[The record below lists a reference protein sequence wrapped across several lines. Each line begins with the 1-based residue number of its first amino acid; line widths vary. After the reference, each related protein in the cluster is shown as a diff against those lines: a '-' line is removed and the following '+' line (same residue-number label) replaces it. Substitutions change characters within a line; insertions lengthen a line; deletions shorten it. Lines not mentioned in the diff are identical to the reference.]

1 MRDEEIR
8 FDRAFQ
14 EIAESRAL
22 PPEVVREALR
32 EALISA
38 YRKETNA
45 SKAQVIEAEIDNR
58 LGRPRI
64 FVEKE
69 VVDEVLSPLT
79 EVSLEEARFFN
90 PEAQYGDIVMVRVE
104 ITRQFGRIA
113 AQSAKQTILQK
124 IRNAERETVYQEFD
138 AKVGELV
145 TATVQSISSSK
156 VTLTLNNNRV
166 EAILRKQDQIPG
178 ERLIPGQKVR
188 VYISEVKRGTK
199 SPEIVVSRAH
209 RNMLKRLL
217 ETEVPEIYGGQVEIK
232 NIAREAGGRSKIAV
246 IALMDNIDPVGAC
259 VGQRGTRIQGIVK
272 ELHNEK
278 IDVIEWSNNHE
289 EFIKKAL
296 NPAQARAVYL
306 DDDPDNGR
314 TAVVLVPDENLSQ
327 AIGREGQNAR
337 LAAKL
342 THWRIDIK
350 AVSEAVASAL
360 EKTNSPELEAVFA
373 RNPQLVSEAKR
384 IMDKKAANLTVQ
396 PEEYTTLGRF
406 AEMVESHLLQQRI
419 QARQARMAEIDAL
432 RATLPAHAFQI
443 PVNRLKLP
451 DNLIEALQPLE
462 NVGEILLRFL
472 IDEKRIHRLLHGQP
486 EGSVEALQ
494 IALDDAVLEDPEVG
508 ATPTPAPVA
517 VSPSKSAVREVP
529 VPDDFVVNAPART
542 AAPDV
547 EFPNETQEER
557 RRRKER
563 TDIPDV
569 EVEDD
574 DLDVLGRS
582 KGDKKD
588 NKKKKKGRTILYD
601 EDRGEMV
608 VRRQH
613 KRTGDWSDE
622 FE

>member
-1 MRDEEIR
+1 MREEEIR
-8 FDRAFQ
+8 FERAFQ
-14 EIAESRAL
+14 EIAESRSL
-22 PPEVVREALR
+22 SPEVVRDALR

-38 YRKETNA
+38 YRKETSA
-45 SKAQVIEAEIDNR
+45 SKAQVIEAEIDNK

-69 VVDEVLSPLT
+69 VVDEVFSEMT
-79 EVSLEEARFFN
+79 EVSLEDARFFN

-138 AKVGELV
+138 SKVGEIV
-145 TATVQSISSSK
+145 TATVQSVSASK
-156 VTLTLNNNRV
+156 VTLTMNNNRV
-166 EAILRKQDQIPG
+166 EATMRKQDQIPG
-178 ERLIPGQKVR
+178 ERLIPGAKVR
-188 VYISEVKRGTK
+188 VYIVEVKRSTK

-217 ETEVPEIYGGQVEIK
+217 ENEVPEIYNGQVEIK

-259 VGQRGTRIQGIVK
+259 VGQKGSRIQSIVR

-296 NPAQARAVYL
+296 NPANAKAVYL

-350 AVSEAVASAL
+350 AVSEAVSGAL
-360 EKTNSPELEAVFA
+360 EKLDSPDMQPLMERHA
-373 RNPQLVSEAKR
+373 QLLTEVQR
-384 IMDKKAANLTVQ
+384 IMEKKDAGLTVQ
-396 PEEYTTLGRF
+396 PEEFTTLGKF
-406 AEMVESHLLQQRI
+406 AEVVESFLLQQRI
-419 QARQARMAEIDAL
+419 QARQARMAEIASL
-432 RATLPAHAFQI
+432 RATLPQHAFQI
-443 PVNRLKLP
+443 PINRLKLP

-462 NVGEILLRFL
+462 NLGEILLRFL
-472 IDEKRIHRLLHGQP
+472 IDEKRIHRLLHNQP

-494 IALDDAVLEDPEVG
+494 DALDAAVLEEPEIAG
-508 ATPTPAPVA
+508 DAPAAPLVSTQMSANAANEVA
-517 VSPSKSAVREVP
+517 VPA
-529 VPDDFVVNAPART
+529 DFVVSAPPRL
-542 AAPDV
+542 APDSD
-547 EFPNETQEER
+547 FPNETPEER
-557 RRRKER
+557 RRRKEQR
-563 TDIPDV
+563 VEVVSDS
-569 EVEDD
+569 EVEDGD
-574 DLDVLGRS
+574 VDALDKN
-582 KGDKKD
+582 KG
-588 NKKKKKGRTILYD
+588 KKKKKGRTILYD

-608 VRRQH
+608 VLRQH

>member
-8 FDRAFQ
+8 FERAFQ
-14 EIAESRAL
+14 EIADSRAL

-38 YRKETNA
+38 YRKETSA
-45 SKAQVIEAEIDNR
+45 SKAQVIEAEIDNK

-64 FVEKE
+64 YVEKE
-69 VVDEVLSPLT
+69 VVEEVFSPLT
-79 EVSLEEARFFN
+79 EVSLEDARFFN
-90 PEAQYGDIVMVRVE
+90 PEAEYGDLVMVRVE

-138 AKVGELV
+138 SKVGEIV
-145 TATVQSISSSK
+145 TATVQSVSASK

-166 EAILRKQDQIPG
+166 EATMRKQDQIPG
-178 ERLIPGQKVR
+178 ERLIPGSKVR
-188 VYISEVKRGTK
+188 VYIVEVKRSTK
-199 SPEIVVSRAH
+199 SPEIVVSRTH

-217 ETEVPEIYGGQVEIK
+217 EYEVPEIYNGQVEIK
-232 NIAREAGGRSKIAV
+232 NIAREAGFRSKIAV

-259 VGQRGTRIQGIVK
+259 VGVKGGRIQNIVK

-289 EFIKKAL
+289 EFIRKAL
-296 NPAQARAVYL
+296 NPALTKSVFL

-314 TAVVLVPDENLSQ
+314 TAIVLVPDDNLSQ

-350 AVSEAVASAL
+350 AVSEAVNEAFQKAD
-360 EKTNSPELEAVFA
+360 SPELAPFFQ
-373 RNPQLVSEAKR
+373 RNAALVPEVQR
-384 IMDKKAANLTVQ
+384 ILEKKKADLMVQ
-396 PEEYTTLGRF
+396 PEEYTTLNRF
-406 AEMVESHLLQQRI
+406 AELVEGYQLQQRI
-419 QARQARMAEIDAL
+419 QARQARMAEIAAL
-432 RATLPAHAFQI
+432 RATLPQHAFEI
-443 PVNRLKLP
+443 PVSRLKLP

-472 IDEKRIHRLLHGQP
+472 IDEKRIHRLLSNQP
-486 EGSVEALQ
+486 EGSIEALQ
-494 IALDDAVLEDPEVG
+494 EALDAAVLEEPEIAG
-508 ATPTPAPVA
+508 APAP
-517 VSPSKSAVREVP
+517 EP
-529 VPDDFVVNAPART
+529 VFAAPVQRDEPEMIELAPA
-542 AAPDV
+542 PDLSDMA
-547 EFPNETQEER
+547 FPGETVEER

-563 TDIPDV
+563 TPEAFV
-569 EVEDD
+569 EPVVDEDD
-574 DLDVLGRS
+574 LELLERN
-582 KGDKKD
+582 KKD

-608 VRRQH
+608 VKRQH

>member
-1 MRDEEIR
+1 MREEEIR

-14 EIAESRAL
+14 EIAESRSL
-22 PPEVVREALR
+22 SPDVVREALR

-38 YRKETNA
+38 YRKETSA
-45 SKAQVIEAEIDNR
+45 SKAQVVEAEIDNK

-69 VVDEVLSPLT
+69 VVDEVMSEMT
-79 EVSLEEARFFN
+79 EVSLEDARFFN

-138 AKVGELV
+138 SKVGEVV
-145 TATVQSISSSK
+145 TATVQSVSASK
-156 VTLTLNNNRV
+156 VTLTMNNNRV
-166 EAILRKQDQIPG
+166 EATMRKQDQIPG
-178 ERLIPGQKVR
+178 ERLVPGAKVR
-188 VYISEVKRGTK
+188 VYIVEVKRSTK

-217 ETEVPEIYGGQVEIK
+217 ENEVPEIYNGQVEIK

-259 VGQRGTRIQGIVK
+259 VGQKGGRIQSIVR

-296 NPAQARAVYL
+296 NPANAKAVYL

-350 AVSEAVASAL
+350 AVSEAVSGAL
-360 EKTNSPELEAVFA
+360 EKIDSPEMQPLMQKHA
-373 RNPQLVSEAKR
+373 QLLAESVR
-384 IMDKKAANLTVQ
+384 IMDKKNAGLTVQ
-396 PEEYTTLGRF
+396 PEEFTTLGKF
-406 AEMVESHLLQQRI
+406 AEVVEAFLLQQRV
-419 QARQARMAEIDAL
+419 QARQARMAEIAAL
-432 RATLPAHAFQI
+432 RATLPQHAFKI
-443 PVNRLKLP
+443 PVSRLNLP

-462 NVGEILLRFL
+462 NIGEILLRFL
-472 IDEKRIHRLLHGQP
+472 IDEKRIHRLLHNQG
-486 EGSVEALQ
+486 EGAVEALQ
-494 IALDDAVLEDPEVG
+494 DALD
-508 ATPTPAPVA
+508 VA
-517 VSPSKSAVREVP
+517 VMEEPEIAEDTVVVSTKPSTNAANEVAVP
-529 VPDDFVVNAPART
+529 ADFVVSAPPRI
-542 AAPDV
+542 APDSA
-547 EFPNETQEER
+547 FPDETPEER
-557 RRRKER
+557 RRRKEQR
-563 TDIPDV
+563 VEVVADTEV
-569 EVEDD
+569 EVEDGD
-574 DLDVLGRS
+574 VDALDKT
-582 KGDKKD
+582 KGGA
-588 NKKKKKGRTILYD
+588 KKKKKGRTILYD

-608 VRRQH
+608 VKRQH

>member
-1 MRDEEIR
+1 M
-8 FDRAFQ
+8 
-14 EIAESRAL
+14 
-22 PPEVVREALR
+22 
-32 EALISA
+32 
-38 YRKETNA
+38 
-45 SKAQVIEAEIDNR
+45 
-58 LGRPRI
+58 
-64 FVEKE
+64 
-69 VVDEVLSPLT
+69 
-79 EVSLEEARFFN
+79 
-90 PEAQYGDIVMVRVE
+90 
-104 ITRQFGRIA
+104 
-113 AQSAKQTILQK
+113 
-124 IRNAERETVYQEFD
+124 
-138 AKVGELV
+138 
-145 TATVQSISSSK
+145 
-156 VTLTLNNNRV
+156 NNNRV
-166 EAILRKQDQIPG
+166 EATMRKQDQIPG
-178 ERLIPGQKVR
+178 ERFIPGQKVR
-188 VYISEVKRGTK
+188 VYIVEVKRSTK
-199 SPEIVVSRAH
+199 NPEIVVSRAH

-217 ETEVPEIYGGQVEIK
+217 ENEVPEIYNGQVEIK

-259 VGQRGTRIQGIVK
+259 VGQKGGRIQSIVR
-272 ELHNEK
+272 ELYNEK

-360 EKTNSPELEAVFA
+360 EKGDLPEMQALFQ
-373 RNPQLVSEAKR
+373 RQPQLLADVTR
-384 IMDKKAANLTVQ
+384 IMDKKALGQTIQ
-396 PEEYTTLGRF
+396 PEEFTTLGKF
-406 AEMVESHLLQQRI
+406 AEIVESHLLQQRI
-419 QARQARMAEIDAL
+419 QARQVRMAEIAAL
-432 RATLPAHAFQI
+432 RSTLPPHAFKI
-443 PVNRLKLP
+443 PVSRLKLS

-494 IALDDAVLEDPEVG
+494 DALDAAVLEEPEIAGEPIAPPVVVV
-508 ATPTPAPVA
+508 TPKPTVKEVA
-517 VSPSKSAVREVP
+517 
-529 VPDDFVVNAPART
+529 VPDDFVVTTPARI
-542 AAPDV
+542 APDSD
-547 EFPNETQEER
+547 FPNETPDER
-557 RRRKER
+557 RRRKEQR
-563 TDIPDV
+563 V
-569 EVEDD
+569 EVVADVDVDVDENDVD
-574 DLDVLGRS
+574 ALDKS
-582 KGDKKD
+582 KGDK

-608 VRRQH
+608 VKRQH

>member
-14 EIAESRAL
+14 EIAESRSL
-22 PPEVVREALR
+22 PPDVVREALR

-38 YRKETNA
+38 YRKETSA
-45 SKAQVIEAEIDNR
+45 SKAQIIEAEIDNK

-69 VVDEVLSPLT
+69 VVDEVYSPLT
-79 EVSLEEARFFN
+79 EVSLEDARFFE

-138 AKVGELV
+138 SKVGEVV
-145 TATVQSISSSK
+145 TATVQSISSNK
-156 VTLTLNNNRV
+156 VTLTMNNNRA
-166 EAILRKQDQIPG
+166 EATMRKQDQIPG
-178 ERLIPGQKVR
+178 ERFAPGQKVR
-188 VYISEVKRGTK
+188 VYIVEVKRSTK
-199 SPEIVVSRAH
+199 NPEIVVSRAH

-217 ETEVPEIYGGQVEIK
+217 ENEVPEIYNGQVEIK

-259 VGQRGTRIQGIVK
+259 VGQKGGRIQNIVK

-360 EKTNSPELEAVFA
+360 EKMNSPEMQLIAQ
-373 RNPQLVSEAKR
+373 RNAQLLTEVKR
-384 IMDKKAANLTVQ
+384 IMDKKAVGQTIQ
-396 PEEYTTLGRF
+396 PEEYTTLGKF
-406 AEMVESHLLQQRI
+406 AEIVEGHLLQQRI
-419 QARQARMAEIDAL
+419 QARQARMAEITAL
-432 RATLPAHAFQI
+432 RSTLPAHAFQI

-494 IALDDAVLEDPEVG
+494 DALDAAVLEEPEITDTAG
-508 ATPTPAPVA
+508 ASPAPVVVAPKPMVKEVA
-517 VSPSKSAVREVP
+517 VPE
-529 VPDDFVVNAPART
+529 DFVVTTTPRP
-542 AAPDV
+542 APDA
-547 EFPNETQEER
+547 EFPGDLNDER
-557 RRRKER
+557 RRRKEQR
-563 TDIPDV
+563 V
-569 EVEDD
+569 ETAEFEEEEETEV
-574 DLDVLGRS
+574 LDKS
-582 KGDKKD
+582 KGDSK
-588 NKKKKKGRTILYD
+588 KKKKKGRTILYD